1 MKHRKLVLVT
11 VVTGVALAT
20 GGWLLQREAEP
31 QGSVYQQARLFDLVL
46 ERIADDYVDSLDEH
60 QLYQMAIDGLLDQLH
75 DPYSVF
81 LKRDDFRALSEATSG
96 NYGGLGIQ
104 IDVRDGWITVIAP
117 LPDTP
122 AEHAGI
128 ESGDRIVALDGRP
141 TEGWKNDQA
150 VKELR
155 GQPGTAVELRV
166 RRVGV
171 ELPLTFKITRANIHI
186 RSVYTSMMLDD
197 KVGFIALSPVSETSA
212 DELTT
217 AVAALMKQGMKS
229 LILDLRGNPGG
240 LLDQGIA
247 VSELFLDPG
256 QEVVATRGRA
266 PTSSRV
272 YTDKKAQTWPGL
284 PIVVMVNGGTAS
296 AAEIIAGAL
305 QDHDR
310 ALLVGTPTFGKG
322 LVQSL
327 WALTPETALKLTT
340 ARWYT
345 PSGRTIQRKS
355 RNEADQEAQVA
366 LSEERRDTSKV
377 DTAQVFHTDR
387 GRVEYG
393 GGGIRPDLFVP
404 TDTLNTAERAF
415 VKALGNKVTVY
426 RDVLSS
432 YALELKGS
440 GRLIDPGFAVTD
452 PMIREVQR
460 RLRERGAALVDSVAA
475 GGGKLIAQELGY
487 EAARYAFGRAVES
500 RRRVADDHQ
509 VQEALTLARR
519 AKSPQDLLALAAA
532 LPPPPPS
539 RN

>member
-1 MKHRKLVLVT
+1 
-11 VVTGVALAT
+11 
-20 GGWLLQREAEP
+20 
-31 QGSVYQQARLFDLVL
+31 
-46 ERIADDYVDSLDEH
+46 
-60 QLYQMAIDGLLDQLH
+60 
-75 DPYSVF
+75 
-81 LKRDDFRALSEATSG
+81 
-96 NYGGLGIQ
+96 
-104 IDVRDGWITVIAP
+104 
-117 LPDTP
+117 
-122 AEHAGI
+122 
-128 ESGDRIVALDGRP
+128 
-141 TEGWKNDQA
+141 
-150 VKELR
+150 
-155 GQPGTAVELRV
+155 
-166 RRVGV
+166 
-171 ELPLTFKITRANIHI
+171 
-186 RSVYTSMMLDD
+186 
-197 KVGFIALSPVSETSA
+197 
-212 DELTT
+212 
-217 AVAALMKQGMKS
+217 
-229 LILDLRGNPGG
+229 
-240 LLDQGIA
+240 
-247 VSELFLDPG
+247 
-256 QEVVATRGRA
+256 
-266 PTSSRV
+266 V

>member
-1 MKHRKLVLVT
+1 MKHRKVFLVAGI
-11 VVTGVALAT
+11 VVVALVS
-20 GGWLLQREAEP
+20 GGWLLQHEAEP
-31 QGSVYQQARLFDLVL
+31 AASVYRQARVFEDVL
-46 ERIADDYVDSLDEH
+46 AHVADYYVDSIDER
-60 QLYQMAIDGLLDQLH
+60 QLYQMAIDGLLDRLH

-122 AEHAGI
+122 AERAGI
-128 ESGDRIVALDGRP
+128 KSGDQVIALDGRS

-155 GQPGTAVELRV
+155 GQPGSTVELRV

-171 ELPLTFKITRANIHI
+171 EQPLAFQITRATIHI
-186 RSVYTSMMLDD
+186 HSVYMSLMLDE
-197 KVGFIALSPVSETSA
+197 KVGFIALSPVSEASA
-212 DELTT
+212 SELTQAILDLT
-217 AVAALMKQGMKS
+217 KKGMKS

-247 VSELFLDPG
+247 VSDLFLDPG
-256 QEVVATRGRA
+256 QEVVETRGRTA
-266 PTSSRV
+266 SSSRV
-272 YTDKKAQTWPGL
+272 FRDGKPQEWPGL
-284 PIVVMVNGGTAS
+284 PIVVLVNGGSAS

-310 ALLVGTPTFGKG
+310 ALLVGAPTFGKG

-327 WALTPETALKLTT
+327 WQLTPETALKLTT

-366 LSEERRDTSKV
+366 LAEQGRDTTPP
-377 DTAQVFHTDR
+377 DTTQLFHTDR
-387 GRVEYG
+387 GRVEFG
-393 GGGIRPDLFVP
+393 GGGIRPDLFVSA
-404 TDTLNTAERAF
+404 DTLSSPERAF
-415 VKALGNKVTVY
+415 VKVLGSKITVY
-426 RDVLSS
+426 RDALSTYS
-432 YALELKGS
+432 LELKGS
-440 GRLIDPGFAVTD
+440 GQVKEPTFTVTED
-452 PMIREVQR
+452 MVRTVLG
-460 RLRERGAALVDSVAA
+460 RLRTRGVDVPDSVTA
-475 GGGKLIAQELGY
+475 GAKTLIARELGY
-487 EAARYAFGRAVES
+487 EAVQYVFGRTAEF
-500 RRRVADDHQ
+500 RRRMADDHQ
-509 VQEALTLARR
+509 IREALALARR
-519 AKSPQDLLALAAA
+519 AKSPQDLLALGTARPAAS
-532 LPPPPPS
+532 P